1 MPSAYRQIGI
11 RVSFFLLFLLLLIV
25 ISFLF
30 KPESDTRNCFYKME
44 REEIRSI
51 ALYAL
56 DIPVANN
63 FTGSSHSWDSN
74 GETAIK
80 INQIRV

>member
-30 KPESDTRNCFYKME
+30 NPESDTRNCFYKME
-44 REEIRSI
+44 REEIRSYCP
-51 ALYAL
+51 AHA
-56 DIPVANN
+56 
-63 FTGSSHSWDSN
+63 
-74 GETAIK
+74 
-80 INQIRV
+80 